1 MLSDT
6 LRTVAL
12 AAAAVT
18 AEHHLDA
25 MARDA
30 TLQPFADFGG
40 AFVDDPRHVSALDE
54 AALTFMGREL
64 TRLERVELWPAY
76 AASIHAKTSAP
87 RNYGETQL
95 RPPPVVCPLD
105 HALDLDAT
113 GQCRGCVDHQ
123 RHPLQPSAEV
133 RADLEALSAPCM
145 VPPAPPLLDRVVLAL
160 LTRYPGVEVKPVILG
175 PEHGRGM
182 WLVTVYVERD
192 GSRGWRRC
200 ADASGT
206 TYELAVEDLALIT
219 GVR

>member
-1 MLSDT
+1 MLSDA

-18 AEHHLDA
+18 AEHYLDS
-25 MARDA
+25 MAHDGS
-30 TLQPFADFGG
+30 LEPFTDFEG
-40 AFVDDPRHVSALDE
+40 AGVDDDAHIDE
-54 AALTFMGREL
+54 IDTAAQTFLGRALTRE
-64 TRLERVELWPAY
+64 ERVELWPAY
-76 AASIHAKTSAP
+76 AASVHAKTSAP
-87 RNYGETQL
+87 RNYAEQL

-160 LTRYPGVEVKPVILG
+160 LTRYPGVEVKPVVLG

-192 GSRGWRRC
+192 GARGWRRC
-200 ADASGT
+200 VDGSGI
-206 TYELAVEDLALIT
+206 TYELAVKDLATMT